1 MCPKLKPEKV
11 ILHRF
16 ELQQTERDALEMIA
30 ASITARNVSESL
42 ENITKPFFGS
52 ADSGIML
59 TYITTFLLDELILPD
74 DTIIDLAIDT
84 TTGEYIFKTL
94 WYALP
99 GIIGVP
105 APVSAQ
111 VAWNALTESQKKNA
125 KPIMMAIS
133 RTLKV
138 TKYVTGTYLGAKA
151 GADIINAFIPG

>member
-1 MCPKLKPEKV
+1 MCPKKKSDHV
-11 ILHRF
+11 QVHRL
-16 ELQQTERDALEMIA
+16 ELQETERDALQLLIGSEA
-30 ASITARNVSESL
+30 AKNASSTF

-52 ADSGIML
+52 GDSGIML

-74 DTIIDLAIDT
+74 DSIVDMAIDT
-84 TTGEYIFKTL
+84 KTGEYIFKNL
-94 WYALP
+94 WSVFPSLSNAA
-99 GIIGVP
+99 P
-105 APVSAQ
+105 AE

-125 KPIMMAIS
+125 KPIMMALS

>member
-1 MCPKLKPEKV
+1 MCPKKKSDHV
-11 ILHRF
+11 QVHRL
-16 ELQQTERDALEMIA
+16 ELQETERDQLQLLIGSEA
-30 ASITARNVSESL
+30 AKNASSTF

-52 ADSGIML
+52 GDSGIML

-74 DTIIDLAIDT
+74 DSIVDMAIDT
-84 TTGEYIFKTL
+84 KTGEYIFKNL
-94 WYALP
+94 WSVFPSLSHAA
-99 GIIGVP
+99 P
-105 APVSAQ
+105 AE

-125 KPIMMAIS
+125 KPIMMALS

>member
-1 MCPKLKPEKV
+1 MCPKKKSDHV
-11 ILHRF
+11 QVHRL
-16 ELQQTERDALEMIA
+16 ELQETERDALQLLIGSEA
-30 ASITARNVSESL
+30 AKNASSTF

-52 ADSGIML
+52 GDSGIML

-74 DTIIDLAIDT
+74 DSIVDMAIDT
-84 TTGEYIFKTL
+84 KTGEYIFKNL
-94 WYALP
+94 WSVFPSLSHA
-99 GIIGVP
+99 VP
-105 APVSAQ
+105 AE

-125 KPIMMAIS
+125 KPIMMALS